1 MKVLR
6 SVLAVGVG
14 FALTPWLGRGAY
26 AADPTSIDKGTI
38 YRSGSTTNLI
48 VSGTAH
54 IYAENAANG
63 VGLNAFDRFTVGN
76 NELANLYF
84 QKQGSNDVLHTL
96 VNTVNDRISI
106 YGTVNAIRNN
116 KVGGNLYFLSSKGMV
131 VGAKGAINA
140 GSLTV
145 MTSGNTFGSAEAAA
159 QAITDKNWGGLDEY
173 ASIDIHGKINTAT
186 GIDLRAAYIN
196 VTKTGTDAPLLKT
209 GAMFSTIVNSGKV
222 EKASVADGRLTA
234 TVDNKGNIVIADPNA
249 TSDDKLKGDG
259 SIKLA
264 ASSDSRNTNTEFLG
278 VTGFENTAEAKVEVG
293 TGSDIDA
300 LGDVDIS
307 ADASIKAQTKILHFV
322 DMSGYAKADVTV
334 DGTVRGNNVNISS
347 SAKAD
352 YSGGNFANLMD
363 MINDGTGQI
372 DTTIKSNVTNM
383 IWGKLEKA
391 GKVTGGV
398 NIANNIVNQLY
409 MPFNLTDAK
418 ATTTIGSNANV
429 QTVAINGGNI
439 SITAASEAAN
449 KMKVGLQPKLNK
461 GDVDLSKYF
470 TGGFIYEDSTSK
482 AIVNVDGSVI
492 AEKNLTVKAKAE
504 NENSSSL
511 AVKAPKVYKT
521 KNPGPN
527 DPYDSPMVAVG
538 VGIAYQDT
546 TAEVNIGK
554 KNAATTLSAG
564 KKLSITAASDNTMS
578 SDVAVELKSDTAFN
592 VAVNVVGSE
601 GTATVNNY
609 GHLNGGT
616 VNIASEHTLSEFS
629 VSTSNEI
636 VGEYTGLDWLLDTNV
651 VRSGA
656 DKISDF
662 VKSFSNGSQQAA
674 GNNVQAP
681 AQGGG
686 GGQASTP
693 AWNDYFDIG
702 ASVTVAS
709 SENNAKI
716 NLKPTSSITSTGDVA
731 VNANIDIADS
741 NIVTGN
747 VFVNTEKATEAVV
760 SAAVAVENMNNT
772 SEVNLESDGTGHA
785 YINAGGAVEVT
796 ATAEQRYN
804 RAKQLVQDLKDA
816 VNSFLKYWQ
825 KEWGSQKDL
834 NKKLGNL
841 QNIIVDLD
849 TMLEK
854 DDAASFKES
863 DKFVGKA
870 KAGLDIIT
878 SLTGTEGI
886 KKALEAFF
894 DVSNYVNMH
903 VSTGISNDAEKVKE
917 DVTAAIT
924 GSVGVQNLHNTAN
937 VNIGGGTTI
946 NAGNYDLVTIN
957 ADVEES
963 NVLLIGKM
971 ALLPDMESLSDAKS
985 GLGGSVGV
993 QNSYSNS
1000 KVNIMNNV
1008 NIDAGSIAIGTNN
1021 DVMNIG
1027 VVFGGSQT
1035 SKLGITGMVS
1045 YMGGESHAE
1054 TLIDDDV
1061 EFIAR
1066 KKVERVTEKDENGN
1080 DKKVDKVT
1088 SSGAVDISSANKT
1101 IVVDVV
1107 GDWNSSKASS
1117 VGVSTGVV
1125 SYDVNS
1131 IAEVTN
1137 QELKADGTSA
1147 ETSATANH
1155 KGSITANSVKVSAL
1169 TDGVINNLT
1178 IAGVNSSKSQN
1189 SNAAA
1194 GGVNVAAAGGQA
1206 ANGVQNAQIN
1216 GGNAGG
1222 QDAKVKINAVG
1233 SVSWNYI
1240 VDETRATLD
1249 NVKITLTPLEIGA
1262 DVTDSKLKD
1271 DVTGSVRV
1279 EAEDASYIGA
1289 YSGAMALTKLG
1300 NNSSSGFQ
1308 GSLAGAVAVNDLKKN
1323 TTSTLKNSDIVRES
1337 NANVG
1342 VDVLNY
1348 AHNSGAQV
1356 AAGLSLGLEVGKRS
1370 GGVDVNLAAS
1380 GSANYVDS
1388 TVHAD
1393 MLSNAIA
1400 GGNST
1405 IVNNVA
1411 YDKDVQV
1418 AGGVTVEIASA
1429 TASVGAAVTVN
1440 DVKNDIQAAMN
1451 NNKIGAAT
1459 LLAKEVHNV
1468 AASNLTQ
1475 VGTAVSVGVVTGEK
1489 SYATLNVAVA
1499 SNKIN
1504 NTVNAST
1511 DGGIIYADKFSD
1523 EAKDGKVSLDEDNN
1537 KYLTELNTQT
1547 SSAVTVNANGDF
1559 VKDGVALQRAYAVE
1573 DNGQKTYKV
1582 YTLNNDGQ
1590 YEDASGGKLTS
1601 SILTD
1606 ASGEVIGIEY
1616 KDSQGR
1622 VVDVTDVQYRDNSG
1636 NIVDVNAVK
1645 TEQKHYFDLD
1655 GSEALAHAN
1664 GANGFD
1670 VDASVG
1676 ENAQRATYTSSK
1688 ITLSNQGNTIVGVAL
1703 GLGVKAG
1710 SGEQVSGAGA
1720 AAANVN
1726 TVTNDF
1732 TATVKNATIG
1742 TAPSTYTN
1750 GQLTEAMR
1758 VEAASDTRMVSV
1770 AAGVTVDAQGKGAS
1784 FALAGS
1790 GAAQNITN
1798 TTSASVENSTVSTD
1812 NLAVKG
1818 TTESSLVSVAG
1829 QVSVGT
1835 SDKGVAA
1842 GLTWAENTLNNTTG
1856 AYAKGITLNGIS
1868 NAATNLAVVAE
1879 NKSKVWAVAV
1889 GASVSLGNGAAEGA
1903 YVSNNGKNNTE
1914 AIVDKYGTRNNSIN
1928 KTKNISV
1935 TAKDTTVE
1943 KGIAGSIAV
1952 AAGNNAMA
1960 SLGGAVV
1967 YNNIGKST
1975 TDKQIVKAQL
1985 NNANITTADGA
1996 TMQTKAINDADFLGL
2011 ALGGAVRAA
2020 TSDQNPVG
2028 VSAEGSVAVTT
2039 DYMNT
2044 IAGMENVNIDQS
2056 SGSQNSK
2063 VEVEANSTS
2072 DITSSADALAVSVG
2086 DGIKISGN
2094 AAVSKVRSDADTT
2107 TEIKNSIIKAQ
2118 DVIAKANSTNEILDV
2133 AIGLSAAVGGGSASV
2148 ALAGNVATNR
2158 IDNDTTVT
2166 FANDDIYATGT
2177 VAALSDSYERLRN
2190 YGGAI
2195 SAGVSAQAGV
2205 ALGATVVTNTIEG
2218 DTEAVVK
2225 NSNIIALG
2233 GGNGVKIDEH
2243 NVIVDNE
2250 KVGETTDHIQKKG
2263 TNKVE
2268 DVAAASATTRKG
2280 LVVNAD
2286 AQHLLRDVS
2295 VTGGVA
2301 VGGDVGVALDGTAVF
2316 NKITGATNAKVNN
2329 TNVNKGVADL
2339 SKADVFVNAYDK
2351 ADISS
2356 HVAALSIGVGME
2368 GVGVGA
2374 AGAGDSNIIN
2384 REVTAQILG
2393 GTTARNTLNAH
2404 NAKVNSLAET
2414 QVYISQSGVGVGAG
2428 AEGAAGVTA
2437 TGSHNEFTNHTNA
2450 IVGNVDGTVH
2460 ELVVDAERVAKARAF
2475 NNSIALSGA
2484 YISLSGAVAVTNVY
2498 DAAVTSANL
2507 SNSILNADGNS
2518 NSKVEVLANNSSDI
2532 ETELAGISTAISIG
2546 GSVSVSVMN
2555 TNSEAQAKVNVED
2568 AVIGTEEKRFGSFNA
2583 KSNNKQYNKFQNIQF
2598 SGGSIAS
2605 IGVGKGAVTINSK
2618 SATEVENVAAYANNI
2633 NISANETRT
2642 TKEKLQAGN
2651 VGIAVV
2657 GVNLLYTTIGDS
2669 LKDSYTYDRD
2679 GNDSNGGSSN
2689 TSEIQVFVNDALKK
2703 INSTATKLQ
2712 NSEHTRDAGI
2722 SGNSQTINKGNAT
2735 KGGTSASVTGGVL
2748 NAAQKLTVDANATTN
2763 IDAFSKAGAVG
2774 GIAVA
2779 VTASHIDVKDNINVI
2794 LNNAALKANTIDV
2807 TTKTDGLIKNYVGQG
2822 GFTIGTYA
2830 DTTAYVKHH
2839 GENIINID
2847 NTSIQA
2853 LGAATADMAPLN
2865 IKALNYNQIDNK
2877 GLAVNI
2883 TGVAAGRLV
2892 LEGEDTANVSVNLGK
2907 QSTGAQ
2913 KNTITAAK
2921 AKITAQNAPSVKDA
2935 ITGVAVGGLE
2945 FHGAIVE
2952 SKATGKANLELND
2965 KNTFEGQKV
2974 EIEAITGAR
2983 DDEKNT
2989 VEATNHAVS
2998 VTIGDITVNKAR
3010 TRSNME
3016 ATTNIGAASFRNDT
3030 GFADVYLGAS
3040 NAASSYSY
3048 VHSVLVNGLSSGSNF
3063 AQAYSNGKATVTVDS
3078 GESIITANKL
3088 EIAASNSDDTI
3099 AKANGTDVSV
3109 IKISPYAAQVENTS
3123 NTTTTINVT
3132 GNINT
3137 IDSFNAHALRKD
3149 EFNFWADNFG
3159 VVFAGGG
3166 DTYATSSI
3174 TDNTNVNIKNAN
3186 ITSGGDMFYEA
3197 ENMVVLNR
3205 KDGFDRMVSGSAVG
3219 AANFETSGV
3228 KNTITSNAN
3237 VNFENAIIKSGG
3249 DLTAAA
3255 HTKEDLLVNAY
3266 VYSLNIVGSSTTN
3279 VYNTI
3284 TNNDKVT
3291 VKNSKL
3297 RTQKEGSDLTLSAA
3311 DDMKIFSYAYGEIP
3325 ASIFGFTDAN
3335 ITNNFQRNNSIEL
3348 IDSNTLY
3355 STHDVNLFAGK
3366 LADGSLSTMDIDMEA
3381 AVFNGSV
3388 GVLKPRVYNTIDQN
3402 NIITL
3407 SRNTNSTSVRHTN
3420 LYADRG
3426 FEMSRITSARYFHGL
3441 GGREESFATSSKGE
3455 TTKGETHNNYVD
3467 ISGKV
3472 TAGIANHIDITI
3484 GEVGDIVILDDTLRS
3499 TVAGAKKDSQIKVDI
3514 VANESLGL
3522 TRDSLTFGTEDYANT
3537 LLDRYEEVNKLM
3549 LEYKKD
3555 GESSAAYLGYLA
3567 ESQRIQQEMISLG
3580 LAEYKDNVWEYKG
3593 TLKVDY
3599 VEIPELTG
3607 SGGNIVI
3614 STNNLKS
3621 SSGTGAL
3628 IAQGTPA
3635 INITNN
3641 TNLMLKVNSI
3651 TVDDP
3656 GGKLVFNDQNITGSS
3671 TSAFNGAI
3679 NKINTNKSTGA
3690 NFGNVQAAEGQ
3701 SGSINIKGNY
3711 SGTAVVYE
3719 ERDDNGNPI
3728 RDSSGRIITG
3738 SIKPMANIQIQGNIF
3753 SKEGLVNVYS
3763 KADSILIQGKSVKD
3777 AVSINGAT
3785 ITLDAAKGSITQGYT
3800 DGIVNIG
3807 SNVRQD
3813 YDKVYEDII
3822 EYNGNGTY
3830 DMGDLSKTPTSEEKA
3845 SGSYIA
3851 GGTVFINASDINVNG
3866 IIQSGFGDYYVEI
3879 TADLNSKIQSISD
3892 GYDGSREISD
3902 AVVTSTEQYK
3912 LVDGGA
3918 YWDSQAGCY
3927 KYKLNVYYNPS
3938 TQKIIVQDVNANG
3951 GKVYLTGR
3959 IASTGGGKIVC
3970 LDGVSNIAITNST
3983 NYDLQLGDL
3992 TTTDAKGLV
4001 SITDTGK
4008 NTLTEITKD
4017 SVVVKNIGSRG
4028 TIGSIIS
4035 SGSYSPGYYY
4045 QPKEGLSYSW
4055 TTGKQ
4060 STTYR
4065 RYKIDDVDGGWG
4077 LWNNGATESQLANW
4091 KRDKIDLGGGTT
4103 DAADRNGGITIREDG
4118 ISGNKVTISSQKL
4131 DEPTVV
4137 KESERRYKTGLWG
4150 FHKHY
4155 EVIWT
4160 ESQGTLYTYDASVQ
4174 ADKRIGVSFVGSSAE
4189 NGAINVTTNKDL
4201 YLTGNIGN
4209 TKLYEVKNADNVV
4222 PDRLE
4227 KGTVNLTTNGG
4238 SIIQSGGSLYG
4249 SNINLVATKDM
4260 KNISITAGDT
4270 VNVSAVHAVS
4280 NQSLLGQNTIDVT
4293 VNAAYL
4299 AKGNVVLGN
4308 MGSTVPVKDS
4318 FERVIGYDPLTGS
4331 TGVTGIV
4338 NLSVTGSE
4346 GNISQKDGNVRI
4358 VSDRI
4363 NLNTNSGAIY
4373 GQKVETRDG
4382 QGNVIGTSYTSMKVY
4397 AGQQPV
4403 GLDTMDA
4410 SVNASAKGDINL
4422 EQVDGNMRVGTI
4434 YSHDGDVTLTVT
4446 NGSVEDALDYDAN
4459 DRGDADDLLAR
4470 WRNLGIVT
4478 DGDTSMIEK
4487 KTRINS
4493 QSDIGTYE
4501 AWDTYALLYAI
4512 QDSIVNPETSALP
4525 STSHKDPN
4533 IIGHNITINVADS
4546 VGMNSGIEKRI
4557 DVNTL
4562 LAKDSSGNY
4571 TNLQDLQA
4579 LSKLDASTRVEWV
4592 KDQNTG
4598 HTYAVYTETI
4608 PLGIQQTVQK
4618 DASGKDV
4625 YGKLTIQTAANSTN
4639 LNGDIFLQGREQK
4652 LDANGLA
4659 SAITN
4664 NKNIY
4669 INNIWTTI
4677 GEITVTSLGGIYN
4690 VAGAGATAITGKNL
4704 VLTAANGSI
4713 GTAAN
4718 HITTNLLGADK
4729 NVDGLSA
4736 IATGG
4741 IYMDQ
4746 KGSNG
4751 LIVRNVSS
4759 GGDIYLGSDKGIL
4772 MGFVNGSDADSYI
4785 RAENNGDIVLEARG
4799 GSIGEVAYEADGT
4812 TIKRDANNGVRIL
4825 NSATKSSSASDKNAT
4840 NVVLRAS
4847 DSVYVTGVAS
4857 RDGKT
4862 AVAQGPAGVLNLT
4875 VEGENA
4881 SGSAL
4886 TLNNVGIYVDGA
4898 LNLENTV
4905 QASKTASVYVTDD
4918 LNLGNSNKFSISAP
4932 DIFMGSAKTV
4942 TLAGAQSIAGSEKLT
4957 VQAGLDLYMN
4967 RDALTSKNLNL
4978 AAARNVYLNGG
4989 SLNTTVNVN
4998 VHAGNNLTQA
5008 GTAIT
5013 AHNSTNTANVQLTAD
5028 NKMYLNRGSL
5038 TADKV
5043 ALNAYNAKNESGASL
5058 VEATSNYK
5066 LSTNALTIAA
5076 KGATLDSR
5084 LNQLHNVVVDK
5095 KSSGNI
5101 VLGNG
5106 NTTNA
5111 DLNVS
5116 LGNSFAGSKLNGSL
5130 TVHNY
5135 ASGAANKLVVD
5146 KLLGATGE
5154 INLIND
5160 ETDINVASGAA
5171 ITANNVLLQAKSN
5184 SVNVNGGSVAAA
5196 SKLTLDAA
5204 NVKLASGALQ
5214 AVTAVAT
5221 ASKDI
5226 TMTGGNM
5233 NATTATMTAN
5243 NNIAMNGGS
5252 MNATTATMTAGN
5264 NINLTNGAL
5273 QANTASLVARNGNI
5287 TEAASGYVLDVANLT
5302 ATAKSNITLDSSAN
5316 QLEKVSVANTAG
5328 NVAIGSGNS
5337 QNANALAV
5345 TTNGQ
5350 IKGNLSIINYA
5361 DSSSYNNAIVF
5372 DNNLKA
5378 TENITITNQEAG
5390 INVNKNAAIEGANVA
5405 LTASTSAN
5413 ITGGTIST
5421 GSMDI
5426 YANNASISGGNIST
5440 DDMDVYA
5447 NNANISGGTISADDM
5462 DIEANNATIS
5472 GGSIKAKA
5480 IDIDANNNATISG
5493 GNVEAN
5499 IIDVAAQN
5507 AMINGGTVKG
5517 ANIHVNAI
5525 ENVNVN
5531 GGQMQGTDIAWN
5543 AINVTVG
5550 GGSVQATNLNV
5561 AVNNN
5566 LQLNGGNLTA
5576 DVARLTSEG
5585 GTIKQQYDAKQTTN
5599 KGTVYAKDLYITTK
5613 AAAADG
5619 LTVDL
5624 GNRYNK
5630 FSNIYITDAT
5640 KGELSL
5646 GSSND
5651 AAGALRVSVLNG
5663 ASGTGMLQGSLTV
5676 HNYANGAANKLL
5688 VNDNLTTTGTITL
5701 INDEANIEIADDGVG
5716 AAANLQAHKI
5726 TLDSNYDIIHRSGTI
5741 VAVEGNGSAA
5751 SGKIDLDA
5759 DGSILLLGGSMSAT
5773 NVDMLA
5779 IDHIYEKYDNN
5790 AQGTAASGYALTVN
5804 GTLTV
5809 LTTGGST
5816 VDYGIDLGSRYNQ
5829 LHRVIM
5835 DSDKGNI
5842 ILGNGGSQNLEVE
5855 VESGNQVQGSIVI
5868 HNYAGG
5874 SPNDIVVVKDLK
5886 ARDNIDLINDERDII
5901 ITRDNASVVEATNV
5915 ILEAQLSIINEA
5927 TIAAKNDATLYAH
5940 GVTLKADDEA
5950 IYNIGDINAAGEINH
5965 ATDAGAIYNTGTMQ
5979 GTKGVVMLTNKDNN
5993 ETTGN
5998 IINSGHILTDRNA
6011 IIDSWGDLKNT
6022 GNIKA
6027 GGYVDLDASGD
6038 VVNGD
6043 AASSITGQI
6052 IAGREVYLTS
6062 WKGNVTNY
6070 DNIQS
6075 LNGEVVLENGY
6086 VYTLDDNNN
6095 TTLVNNIIN
6104 TGSIMAKEDV
6114 LLRTFNGS
6122 IDNEAIIESEAASV
6136 TIEALKSKQCTGTSA
6151 NEIGVIRNTGDAGS
6165 GNNADIMAAQNIT
6178 LNAAASIINLGDFYA
6193 NRGNI
6198 QVNAGD
6204 TILNTGNYGIKE
6216 MGDITVI
6223 SNGGDVLNM
6232 GHYYTKS
6239 GAIHME
6245 AQDDLVNMGVM
6256 ESEKGDINL
6265 TSLNGSLY
6273 NEAGADLLAGDGDIT
6288 LSAKSNK
6295 AGYYYT
6301 VYNEQNKS
6309 IDEVYVAEGTPIY
6322 DYDDFGGKYIIAN
6335 GEKQDVVKNGSVFN
6349 AGDAMAINGTIR
6361 IISEYGDVTN
6371 YDDFNTL
6378 LNANGDESEF
6388 YKTAS
6393 NPNGIDIATG
6403 NVELLAAHGTLYN
6416 TKDLESGQNITLMAA
6431 KGLTNFAYNVYA
6443 GKNISLTATEGDVLN
6458 TATLES
6464 YAGDVTLQAYDGN
6477 VINGAETGLNPGKGD
6492 IITYGGNVTL
6502 LAQGSGS
6509 VTNYGDIIAINANAT
6524 DKVNSGSITLKS
6536 EHHDVDN
6543 FDDFNTYRIGDNYYK
6558 DYKAIDHGSIES
6570 NDASYNLANNN
6581 LTISAR
6587 EGHVFNNK
6595 DYLVALG
6602 NVELE
6607 AKTGLSSFGQAIYA
6621 GKNITMTATEGD
6633 LFNKAELLS
6642 VEGDITLKAEKG
6654 TVVNL
6659 IGGDMI
6665 ARNGN
6670 VTLEAGAEAN
6680 NTIRY
6685 VDAMGNAYELHAT
6698 QGQAAGDSIVIT
6710 KQFYKDTDRKWVE
6723 MVKTNDKEVVAPASA
6738 TEFQTE
6744 IWYLQD
6750 YDAETGKKNEPKL
6763 VTTITGD
6770 KIGGLVE
6777 AYRTGDVVNRG
6788 DIVAQ
6793 GDADAGKGAVTIHS
6807 HYGNTTNYDN
6817 FKLFNGEKS
6826 YDYLGETGSE
6836 HQTKVDE
6843 QIQTIKVKFNPGT
6856 AYYYDAKGILLSDSD
6871 MNLIADKGYLYNNMN
6886 IISEKSVNLTSGKTL
6901 TIGTNVASVIAKG
6914 DVLARSNY
6922 GYVINDSHIESKE
6935 NSIVLD
6941 GELGVTS
6948 QVGAANLSALNGSI
6962 SAVTT
6967 QGEVFIDE
6975 LIAGQTAAAG
6985 VKEAG
6990 SVKIGDIKGKDVVLY
7005 TENADATI
7013 TIEKSITVED
7023 HLLLQGNS
7031 FDLPK
7036 IQRTNLDGTLIVD
7049 VNGVGAGSGSAAMKG
7064 DLNLTIDG
7072 DVRFTTMN
7080 VTNANVEIGGKLSI
7094 DKLHV
7099 AGAGHFTGLGFVTGV
7114 YGGSTAPYHDSSN
7127 ALYYDLGTGSGD
7139 GAGMRVSAD
7148 EFRAVKEGTSATVR
7162 ALETMKSLKE
7172 RFNQLGIAPDTF
7184 NKDNSGWMN
7193 LYVDTPRYQ
7202 RSNGLLLHIDTG
7214 YRSANQRWSAED
7226 LSAKLMDFKAHEAF
7240 SANYS
7245 DVAGTFGRYYLVEVS
7260 PNKPVGE
7267 ILHTANENTVV
7278 LQRDNSGLRIEAQQE
7293 NEQEEKKNE
7302 A

>member
-1 MKVLR
+1 MSSKRKGLRYSQKRLDYKREESANLRMKVLR

-14 FALTPWLGRGAY
+14 FALTPWLGRDAYAESNGIVRTGNGQTNLIGANGSLAHVANIY
-26 AADPTSIDKGTI
+26 AADA
-38 YRSGSTTNLI
+38 Y
-48 VSGTAH
+48 
-54 IYAENAANG
+54 NG
-63 VGLNAFDRFTVGN
+63 VGVNAFKHFELGN
-76 NELANLYF
+76 NQIANLYF
-84 QKQGSNDVLHTL
+84 KTSPTDTNVLNTL
-96 VNTVNDRISI
+96 VNTVENRISI
-106 YGTVNAIRNN
+106 SGTVNAIRNN
-116 KVGGNLYFLSSKGMV
+116 KIGGNLYFLSPKGMV
-131 VGAKGAINA
+131 VGSTGVINA

-145 MTSGNTFGSAEAAA
+145 MTSGNTFGSAKAAA
-159 QAITDKNWGGLDEY
+159 QAITDKSWGGLDSN

-196 VTKTGTDAPLLKT
+196 VNKASGSDIAPALKT
-209 GAMFSTIVNSGKV
+209 GVVFANTVNTIEIDKQAGNVISGSRLA
-222 EKASVADGRLTA
+222 ASLD
-234 TVDNKGNIVIADPNA
+234 DKGNIVIADPSNPTGA
-249 TSDDKLKGDG
+249 QGDAAVKGDG
-259 SIKLA
+259 SIKIA
-264 ASSDSRNTNTEFLG
+264 ASASSNNTSSNFLGLHATDTVKAEATVGEGATIDAVGNVSITADAKRENTNY
-278 VTGFENTAEAKVEVG
+278 
-293 TGSDIDA
+293 I
-300 LGDVDIS
+300 VDFWDLV
-307 ADASIKAQTKILHFV
+307 AFTKAN
-322 DMSGYAKADVTV
+322 VTV
-334 DGTVRGNNVNISS
+334 DGNV
-347 SAKAD
+347 
-352 YSGGNFANLMD
+352 SGGDVKIAAIATSTYAENNYKNLPDVLNTALGESGWNFDASFTSYWWGELLNNGV
-363 MINDGTGQI
+363 IPQGA
-372 DTTIKSNVTNM
+372 TTI
-383 IWGKLEKA
+383 E
-391 GKVTGGV
+391 
-398 NIANNIVNQLY
+398 NIVNQFY
-409 MPFNLTDAK
+409 MPFGVVDAQATTNVGSKAIIKANLLKDASGNVLKYYDAEAKKDVMLGGNLDINAKSTAKNSMGINLQLKYQKGTIKDAK
-418 ATTTIGSNANV
+418 
-429 QTVAINGGNI
+429 
-439 SITAASEAAN
+439 
-449 KMKVGLQPKLNK
+449 LFL
-461 GDVDLSKYF
+461 
-470 TGGFIYEDSTSK
+470 GGFIYEDSTSK
-482 AIVNVDGSVI
+482 AKVNMSGWANAEQKLAIKADAKNTNKGKLSVKKPSEYGKSDQDSDSDGAGFFMAALGMAFQETEATVNLNQGDSSIFAPGTALDSQLTAGGKLQITAKTVNSVDVDAAVETSDTSVVSTAVTVVGSKNTTTVNDYISMKGGSMDISAEQEMEDLSACAGNDIDGEYEGLDWALDKAKQCDKLGQLLGYVGQNNQNAANNNNNNQNNVQIGNQNGQAGQGDPSWNEYFSLGAGVTVVNVTNNVTTNIEPNVSI
-492 AEKNLTVKAKAE
+492 TA
-504 NENSSSL
+504 
-511 AVKAPKVYKT
+511 T
-521 KNPGPN
+521 KG
-527 DPYDSPMVAVG
+527 D
-538 VGIAYQDT
+538 
-546 TAEVNIGK
+546 VNIG
-554 KNAATTLSAG
+554 S
-564 KKLSITAASDNTMS
+564 KLVIDDSWIGAFSSLVNTGDNT
-578 SDVAVELKSDTAFN
+578 
-592 VAVNVVGSE
+592 
-601 GTATVNNY
+601 TAT
-609 GHLNGGT
+609 
-616 VNIASEHTLSEFS
+616 
-629 VSTSNEI
+629 
-636 VGEYTGLDWLLDTNV
+636 
-651 VRSGA
+651 
-656 DKISDF
+656 
-662 VKSFSNGSQQAA
+662 
-674 GNNVQAP
+674 
-681 AQGGG
+681 
-686 GGQASTP
+686 
-693 AWNDYFDIG
+693 
-702 ASVTVAS
+702 
-709 SENNAKI
+709 
-716 NLKPTSSITSTGDVA
+716 
-731 VNANIDIADS
+731 
-741 NIVTGN
+741 
-747 VFVNTEKATEAVV
+747 V
-760 SAAVAVENMNNT
+760 SAAVAVENVHNTAETNVKNN
-772 SEVNLESDGTGHA
+772 VNLQATKGNIT
-785 YINAGGAVEVT
+785 VT
-796 ATAEQRYN
+796 AAAEQEYN
-804 RAKQLVQDLKDA
+804 RLDQMVADLEDGLK
-816 VNSFLKYWQ
+816 SFLEQFKGDDVAKRIASRVQSIITDVHTLQ
-825 KEWGSQKDL
+825 KEDKATSI
-834 NKKLGNL
+834 KKSKLF
-841 QNIIVDLD
+841 
-849 TMLEK
+849 TK
-854 DDAASFKES
+854 
-863 DKFVGKA
+863 KA
-870 KAGLDIIT
+870 KATINLLT
-878 SLTGTEGI
+878 ELTGTTDLY
-886 KKALEAFF
+886 KALLAFT
-894 DVSNYVNMH
+894 DASNYANMA
-903 VSTGISNDAEKVKE
+903 VSAYSKNDNDSGN
-917 DVTAAIT
+917 DVTAVAT

-937 VNIGGGTTI
+937 VNIGANTQIKAVEYDAAGAAVNYGGVNI
-946 NAGNYDLVTIN
+946 A
-957 ADVEES
+957 ADVKEG
-963 NVLLIGKM
+963 NVLGIGKWV
-971 ALLPDMESLSDAKS
+971 LIPDPITTGGAKN
-985 GLGGSVGV
+985 GLGGSVAV
-993 QNSYSNS
+993 QNAYNNS
-1000 KVNIMNNV
+1000 KVQIMNGV
-1008 NIDAGSIAIGTNN
+1008 NIDAGAVDVGTNN
-1021 DVMNIG
+1021 DVFNLG
-1027 VVFGGSQT
+1027 FVLGGAQT
-1035 SKLGITGMVS
+1035 SQRGLTGMVS
-1045 YMGGESHAE
+1045 YMGGDSHAE
-1054 TLIDDDV
+1054 TLVDDDV
-1061 EFIAR
+1061 SFTAR
-1066 KKVERVTEKDENGN
+1066 KKVARVTEKDENDN
-1080 DKKVDKVT
+1080 DTQVDKIT
-1088 SSGAVDISSANKT
+1088 SSGAVNIAATNDTDAIS
-1101 IVVDVV
+1101 IV
-1107 GDWNSSKASS
+1107 GDIMNTGGSAI
-1117 VGVSTGVV
+1117 GVSTGVI
-1125 SYDVNS
+1125 SYD
-1131 IAEVTN
+1131 IHTLAKLEN
-1137 QELKADGTSA
+1137 QETTDTSG
-1147 ETSATANH
+1147 
-1155 KGSITANSVKVSAL
+1155 KGYITANSVNVNAL
-1169 TDGVINNLT
+1169 TDGVINNIT
-1178 IAGVNSSKSQN
+1178 VAGNKNGTQN
-1189 SNAAA
+1189 QNQQA
-1194 GGVNVAAAGGQA
+1194 GGVQANAGGGAGAAAQG
-1206 ANGVQNAQIN
+1206 GVQNQAINANN
-1216 GGNAGG
+1216 GGS
-1222 QDAKVKINAVG
+1222 QDVVARINAAG
-1233 SVSWNYI
+1233 SVSWNYV
-1240 VDETRATLD
+1240 VDETRAILD
-1249 NVKITLTPLEIGA
+1249 NVAISLTEPTIDQAVQDATLKSDKTTA
-1262 DVTDSKLKD
+1262 VNVK
-1271 DVTGSVRV
+1271 
-1279 EAEDASYIGA
+1279 AEDSSYIGA
-1289 YSGAMALTKLG
+1289 YSGAAALTKLG
-1300 NNSSSGFQ
+1300 NNSQASFQ
-1308 GSLAGAVAVNDLKKN
+1308 AALSGAVAVNDLKKE
-1323 TTSTLKNSDIVRES
+1323 TYSTFKNSSVE
-1337 NANVG
+1337 NADNIYN
-1342 VDVLNY
+1342 L
-1348 AHNSGAQV
+1348 AQNSGAQV
-1356 AAGLSLGLEVGKRS
+1356 AAGLSVGLETGYRKQGNNTIS
-1370 GGVDVNLAAS
+1370 VNLGAS
-1380 GSANYVDS
+1380 GSANYINS

-1393 MLSNAIA
+1393 MASDTLNGKN
-1400 GGNST
+1400 GGSMS
-1405 IVNNVA
+1405 VNNLA

-1418 AGGVTVEIASA
+1418 AGGI
-1429 TASVGAAVTVN
+1429 TAEYAKSSVALGAAVTVN
-1440 DVKNDIQAAMN
+1440 SITNDIQATMSNMN
-1451 NNKIGAAT
+1451 IGSMGRMTANVEN
-1459 LLAKEVHNV
+1459 LALSK
-1468 AASNLTQ
+1468 LTQ
-1475 VGTAVSVGVVTGEK
+1475 VGTAVSVGVLTGNGK
-1489 SYATLNVAVA
+1489 NYAVGKIAVA
-1499 SNKIN
+1499 N
-1504 NTVNAST
+1504 NTVHNTVKATIS
-1511 DGGIIYADKFSD
+1511 GGNIYAKTVAS
-1523 EAKDGKVSLDEDNN
+1523 EARDGKLKENEADN
-1537 KYLTELNTQT
+1537 KYLAEIN
-1547 SSAVTVNANGDF
+1547 AVPNSIEVDSEGNY
-1559 VKDGVALQRAYAVE
+1559 VKDGQVLRYDEATGKYY
-1573 DNGQKTYKV
+1573 DS
-1582 YTLNNDGQ
+1582 NDQ
-1590 YEDASGGKLTS
+1590 E
-1601 SILTD
+1601 
-1606 ASGEVIGIEY
+1606 
-1616 KDSQGR
+1616 
-1622 VVDVTDVQYRDNSG
+1622 
-1636 NIVDVNAVK
+1636 VDVNAS
-1645 TEQKHYFDLD
+1645 EDGHIFDLD
-1655 GSEALAHAN
+1655 GSDTQQFLR
-1664 GANGFD
+1664 
-1670 VDASVG
+1670 DADIGVNSNSDGSLNESGKYSHQSIAV
-1676 ENAQRATYTSSK
+1676 T
-1688 ITLSNQGNTIVGVAL
+1688 NQGNSIVGVAL
-1703 GLGVKAG
+1703 GLGIKT
-1710 SGEQVSGAGA
+1710 GEGGTPSGAGA
-1720 AAANVN
+1720 VAVNVNNVDNTFAAAIENKANIIAGPSVTTTGSDGKSTTTPAVQVN
-1726 TVTNDF
+1726 
-1732 TATVKNATIG
+1732 A
-1742 TAPSTYTN
+1742 
-1750 GQLTEAMR
+1750 L
-1758 VEAASDTRMVSV
+1758 SDTKIVGV
-1770 AAGVTVDAQGKGAS
+1770 AAGVAANVSGGNNVNIGA
-1784 FALAGS
+1784 AGS
-1790 GAAQNITN
+1790 AVKQSIKNK
-1798 TTSASVENSTVSTD
+1798 TTATVADSTINTD
-1812 NLAVKG
+1812 NLSLDAE
-1818 TTESSLVSVAG
+1818 TTSTLVSVAG
-1829 QVSVGT
+1829 QVSVATGEN
-1835 SDKGVAA
+1835 SIAA
-1842 GLTWAENTLNNTTG
+1842 GLTWAENHLDNTTG
-1856 AYAKGITLNGIS
+1856 VYAKGISLSGINS
-1868 NAATNLAVVAE
+1868 GAATNLFMSAE
-1879 NKSKVWAVAV
+1879 NKSKTWAVAA
-1889 GASVSLGNGAAEGA
+1889 GGSVSTGRAAAEGA
-1903 YVSNNGKNNTE
+1903 YASNNGTNDIE
-1914 AIVDKYGTRNNSIN
+1914 AIVDKYETKNEQGVVTYSRNNTISN
-1928 KTKNISV
+1928 ANNISI
-1935 TAKDTTVE
+1935 TAKDNTVE

-1952 AAGNNAMA
+1952 AAGKDTVA
-1960 SLGGAVV
+1960 SIGGAVV
-1967 YNNIGKST
+1967 YNNIGNSA
-1975 TDKQIVKAQL
+1975 TDKQTVKAQL
-1985 NNANITTADGA
+1985 NNAAITTVNNA
-1996 TMQTKAINDADFLGL
+1996 TLQVKAINDADFLGL
-2011 ALGGAVRAA
+2011 ALGGAVRAS
-2020 TSDQNPVG
+2020 TDGNSPLG
-2028 VSAEGSVAVTT
+2028 ISAQGSVAVSTA
-2039 DYMNT
+2039 YMDT
-2044 IAGMENVNIDQS
+2044 IAGMENVKIDET
-2056 SGSQNSK
+2056 SGSQTSK
-2063 VEVEANSTS
+2063 VEVEATSTS
-2072 DITSSADALAVSVG
+2072 DITSSADALFVSAGKGGAQIAVG
-2086 DGIKISGN
+2086 
-2094 AAVSKVRSDADTT
+2094 AAVSKVNSDADTK
-2107 TEIKNSIIKAQ
+2107 TEIKNSTIKAR
-2118 DVIAKANSTNEILDV
+2118 DFIAKANSTNKILDV
-2133 AIGLSAAVGGGSASV
+2133 AIGVGVGAGAGPAAASV
-2148 ALAGNVATNR
+2148 AGNIAVNK

-2166 FANDDIYATGT
+2166 FNNDDIYATGT
-2177 VAALSDSYERLRN
+2177 VAALSDSYEQLRN
-2190 YGGAI
+2190 YSGGI
-2195 SAGVSAQAGV
+2195 SVAATSGQAAV

-2218 DTEAVVK
+2218 DTKSVVN
-2225 NSNIIALG
+2225 NSSITALG
-2233 GGNGVKIDEH
+2233 AGDGVKVNKHSFDAITGSSSKYELKEQAATD
-2243 NVIVDNE
+2243 
-2250 KVGETTDHIQKKG
+2250 TTAK
-2263 TNKVE
+2263 
-2268 DVAAASATTRKG
+2268 KG
-2280 LVVNAD
+2280 LVVNAE
-2286 AQHLLRDVS
+2286 AEHFLRDVS
-2295 VTGGVA
+2295 ITGGVA
-2301 VGGDVGVALDGTAVF
+2301 VSTQAGVAVDATVVI
-2316 NKITGATNAKVNN
+2316 NKIAGTTSAEVNS
-2329 TNVNKGVADL
+2329 TDVNKDATQL
-2339 SKADVFVNAYDK
+2339 STADVTVDAYDR

-2356 HVAALSIGVGME
+2356 HIGTMSVGVALGE
-2368 GVGVGA
+2368 GAGVGA
-2374 AGAGDSNIIN
+2374 AGAGDRNTVN
-2384 REVTAQILG
+2384 RT
-2393 GTTARNTLNAH
+2393 TTARILGKNDNSTVLNAH
-2404 NAKVNSLAET
+2404 NVNVDALGYTSVYLSESGLA
-2414 QVYISQSGVGVGAG
+2414 AG
-2428 AEGAAGVTA
+2428 ASALAGAGVT
-2437 TGSHNEFTNHTNA
+2437 GSVSVDRFTSNTTA
-2450 IVGNVDGTVH
+2450 LVSQVKGTVNDLIVNADRLANV
-2460 ELVVDAERVAKARAF
+2460 EAY
-2475 NNSIALSGA
+2475 NNAIALSG
-2484 YISLSGAVAVTNVY
+2484 
-2498 DAAVTSANL
+2498 
-2507 SNSILNADGNS
+2507 
-2518 NSKVEVLANNSSDI
+2518 
-2532 ETELAGISTAISIG
+2532 GIFS
-2546 GSVSVSVMN
+2546 GSVSVGVTDVEDTSHTNAELSKVELAAANNQSGKVKVQAENHTQLGTELSGDALAVSIGGAAGIAVGNIN
-2555 TNSEAQAKVNVED
+2555 TEAQVGAKVD
-2568 AVIGTEEKRFGSFNA
+2568 HAVIGTEEKEFGEFTVEA
-2583 KSNNKQYNKFQNIQF
+2583 NNNTYNRYQNIAV
-2598 SGGSIAS
+2598 GVGSLLGVA
-2605 IGVGKGAVTINSK
+2605 VGKGAM
-2618 SATEVENVAAYANNI
+2618 NI
-2633 NISANETRT
+2633 NTGTAAEVLNSSAFAKNINVNAFEKRT
-2642 TKEKLQAGN
+2642 IDTDM
-2651 VGIAVV
+2651 VGVGVGALNV
-2657 GVNLLYTTIGDS
+2657 GVNVMYTNIGTNMQTKYKYDDGSKEYDNSDFATMVNNALARMNSQVDVVRTKTGDNSIEYSSSTINTGRADQ
-2669 LKDSYTYDRD
+2669 
-2679 GNDSNGGSSN
+2679 GGIRN
-2689 TSEIQVFVNDALKK
+2689 TIANSALK
-2703 INSTATKLQ
+2703 
-2712 NSEHTRDAGI
+2712 
-2722 SGNSQTINKGNAT
+2722 
-2735 KGGTSASVTGGVL
+2735 ASDDLKVQ
-2748 NAAQKLTVDANATTN
+2748 AKATTN
-2763 IDAFSKAGAVG
+2763 TDIDIKQAS
-2774 GIAVA
+2774 IAIVNIGVPA
-2779 VTASHIDVKDNINVI
+2779 NRTDVEDKLTIDID
-2794 LNNAALKANTIDV
+2794 NAALQGKAITVESI
-2807 TTKTDGLIKNYVGQG
+2807 TDGEIKSYTGQG
-2822 GFTIGTYA
+2822 GFSAGSYV
-2830 DTTAYVKHH
+2830 DTTAYIKHH
-2839 GENIINID
+2839 GTNTITID
-2847 NTSIQA
+2847 GSTLRAVNAASTTVNPLSIH
-2853 LGAATADMAPLN
+2853 
-2865 IKALNYNQIDNK
+2865 ALNQTKINNSAF
-2877 GLAVNI
+2877 GLNYGGLV
-2883 TGVAAGRLV
+2883 AGRVV
-2892 LEGEDTANVSVNLGK
+2892 LEGEDSTEVKIELSKDANVNNVNSFSASKIVNNEVVNADISVLTENRPL
-2907 QSTGAQ
+2907 
-2913 KNTITAAK
+2913 
-2921 AKITAQNAPSVKDA
+2921 VKDEINA
-2935 ITGVAVGGLE
+2935 GVSVGGVAAGGSL
-2945 FHGAIVE
+2945 VV
-2952 SKATGKANLELND
+2952 SKASGKAILDVSNKNSFKGQSVALETNTSSQKKWDAATD
-2965 KNTFEGQKV
+2965 KY
-2974 EIEAITGAR
+2974 I
-2983 DDEKNT
+2983 DEHT
-2989 VEATNHAVS
+2989 VEAINHAVG
-2998 VTIGDITVNKAR
+2998 VTALSINVDKVR
-3010 TRSNME
+3010 TFSNME
-3016 ATTNIGAASFRNDT
+3016 ASTTVGAINIEDGAADVKIGATNATKSNAYIHSVRV
-3030 GFADVYLGAS
+3030 GLGA
-3040 NAASSYSY
+3040 A
-3048 VHSVLVNGLSSGSNF
+3048 SGSNF
-3063 AQAYSNGKATVTVDS
+3063 AQSHAEGKAITTVNAGAGGIS
-3078 GESIITANKL
+3078 ANSFD
-3088 EIAASNSDDTI
+3088 IFASNSDDII
-3099 AKANGTDVSV
+3099 AKADGSNAGLMD
-3109 IKISPYAAQVENTS
+3109 ISPYAARVENTV
-3123 NTTTTINVT
+3123 NTTTTVNLT
-3132 GNINT
+3132 GRFEAIGA
-3137 IDSFNAHALRKD
+3137 FKAQALRKD
-3149 EFNFWADNFG
+3149 IANFAADSLS
-3159 VVFAGGG
+3159 VTAAGGG
-3166 DTYATSSI
+3166 DARADSTI
-3174 TDNTNVNIKNAN
+3174 TANTNLNATGAT
-3186 ITSGGDMFYEA
+3186 ITSGSDMLLEA
-3197 ENMVVLNR
+3197 ENTVEMNHRDGYAQMVKGQGYAIIGIN
-3205 KDGFDRMVSGSAVG
+3205 
-3219 AANFETSGV
+3219 TSGIGNTINSTAHVNLLNSNFTSGGNLKVIAHTEEQLQTNGYVYTASAYGGV
-3228 KNTITSNAN
+3228 KSVVTNTITNDEL
-3237 VNFENAIIKSGG
+3237 VKVENSE
-3249 DLTAAA
+3249 L
-3255 HTKEDLLVNAY
+3255 E
-3266 VYSLNIVGSSTTN
+3266 TTN
-3279 VYNTI
+3279 VYKDI
-3284 TNNDKVT
+3284 
-3291 VKNSKL
+3291 
-3297 RTQKEGSDLTLSAA
+3297 TLSAA
-3311 DDMKIFSYAYGEIP
+3311 DDLKLFTYAYSEFSSG
-3325 ASIFGFTDAN
+3325 AMGGADA
-3335 ITNNFQRNNSIEL
+3335 IVNNNLTRNNKINLLSGS
-3348 IDSNTLY
+3348 DLY
-3355 STHDVNLFAGK
+3355 GLQDINLYAGK
-3366 LADGSLSTMDIDMEA
+3366 NADGSVATLDLDAEATDFVGSDIPITIKP
-3381 AVFNGSV
+3381 SV
-3388 GVLKPRVYNTIDQN
+3388 NNDIRQNNQITIDAA
-3402 NIITL
+3402 
-3407 SRNTNSTSVRHTN
+3407 SASTSVRHTN
-3420 LYADRG
+3420 LYA
-3426 FEMSRITSARYFHGL
+3426 ST
-3441 GGREESFATSSKGE
+3441 GREMARISSGRYVGIWSSKRDSKFVTTDKGE
-3455 TTKGETHNNYVD
+3455 TVDGKTANNYVD
-3467 ISGKV
+3467 INGKV
-3472 TAGIANHIDITI
+3472 VAGIANKIDITI
-3484 GEVGDIVILDDTLRS
+3484 GSAGDIVILDEKMRDS
-3499 TVAGAKKDSQIKVDI
+3499 VSGAKDASQITVKVD
-3514 VANESLGL
+3514 ANASTGL
-3522 TRDSLTFGTEDYANT
+3522 SRNSLTFGSENYANT
-3537 LLDRYEEVNKLM
+3537 LYERYNAVLDLMNEYE
-3549 LEYKKD
+3549 KD
-3555 GESSAAYLGYLA
+3555 GTDSAAYIGYKSEA
-3567 ESQRIQQEMISLG
+3567 NRILQEMMSLG
-3580 LAEYKDNVWEYKG
+3580 LAEQNAKG
-3593 TLKVDY
+3593 VIDPKASLIVDY
-3599 VEIPELTG
+3599 VEIPDLVS
-3607 SGGNIVI
+3607 SGGNIVVDTDTFK
-3614 STNNLKS
+3614 ST
-3621 SSGTGAL
+3621 SGVG
-3628 IAQGTPA
+3628 IVKAQGTPE

-3641 TNLMLKVNSI
+3641 TNLMTKVNSI
-3651 TVDDP
+3651 TVGDP
-3656 GGKLVFNDQNITGSS
+3656 GGKLIYNGTNVSGTNTGTFNKTISG
-3671 TSAFNGAI
+3671 I
-3679 NKINTNKSTGA
+3679 NKGASA
-3690 NFGNVQAAEGQ
+3690 NFKVVDAAAGQ
-3701 SGSINIKGNY
+3701 SGNVKIQGLYDGRSLSY
-3711 SGTAVVYE
+3711 SFV
-3719 ERDDNGNPI
+3719 DNGE
-3728 RDSSGRIITG
+3728 RYTG
-3738 SIKPMANIQIQGNIF
+3738 TYRPMANIQVQGNIY
-3753 SKEGLVNVYS
+3753 SQEGAVTIKS
-3763 KADSILIQGKSVKD
+3763 AHDSILIQGKTAED
-3777 AVSINGAT
+3777 AVAVSGAQVN
-3785 ITLDAAKGSITQGYT
+3785 IIAENGSITQGYT

-3807 SNVRQD
+3807 GDVRAQYNDQYQSIINTYGNSENTSSN
-3813 YDKVYEDII
+3813 K
-3822 EYNGNGTY
+3822 YNMTQVTTAPA
-3830 DMGDLSKTPTSEEKA
+3830 DDSKA

-3851 GGTVFINASDINVNG
+3851 GGSVYINASDINVNG
-3866 IIQSGFGDYYVEI
+3866 VIQSGFGEYY
-3879 TADLNSKIQSISD
+3879 AD
-3892 GYDGSREISD
+3892 ISD
-3902 AVVTSTEQYK
+3902 AEVQANITKINNAYNGMAISDSVVTTGEQYK
-3912 LVDGGA
+3912 IIDGGA
-3918 YWDSQAGCY
+3918 YWSAADGCY
-3927 KYKLNVYYNPS
+3927 KYRLNVYYNPS
-3938 TQKIIVQDVNANG
+3938 TQKILVQNVEADG
-3951 GKVYLTGR
+3951 GKIYLTGR
-3959 IASTGGGKIVC
+3959 ISSTGNGKIVC
-3970 LDGVSNIAITNST
+3970 LDGVSSINVNNTT
-3983 NYDLQLGDL
+3983 NYDLQVGDL
-3992 TTTDAKGLV
+3992 ITHDVAGLV
-4001 SITDTGK
+4001 SITDTAK
-4008 NTLTEITKD
+4008 QTLTEVTKGKVTVKAID
-4017 SVVVKNIGSRG
+4017 SNGKVATSG
-4028 TIGSIIS
+4028 TTS
-4035 SGSYSPGYYY
+4035 SFTGSYSYA
-4045 QPKEGLSYSW
+4045 PKTGLRYSW
-4055 TTGKQ
+4055 TSGKEK
-4060 STTYR
+4060 TTFR
-4065 RYKIDDVDGGWG
+4065 RYKEDFKEGGWG
-4077 LWNNGATESQLANW
+4077 MWNNGVEANTLATWMQENNPKPIESSLSKDDPRAS
-4091 KRDKIDLGGGTT
+4091 GE
-4103 DAADRNGGITIREDG
+4103 TIREG
-4118 ISGNKVTISSQKL
+4118 TTGGSYVTVSSKNIKDTL
-4131 DEPTVV
+4131 T
-4137 KESERRYKTGLWG
+4137 KEGERKYSTGLWG
-4150 FHKHY
+4150 INKHY
-4155 EVIWT
+4155 EVTWT
-4160 ESQGTLYTYDASVQ
+4160 ESTGTLYTYDASVQ
-4174 ADKRIGVSFVGSSAE
+4174 ADKSFSISFIGNAADTNSINLTSTNNIELTGTVGNTALYE
-4189 NGAINVTTNKDL
+4189 TKVNNVVTGRNEKGTINVTSQN
-4201 YLTGNIGN
+4201 
-4209 TKLYEVKNADNVV
+4209 
-4222 PDRLE
+4222 
-4227 KGTVNLTTNGG
+4227 G
-4238 SIIQSGGSLYG
+4238 SIIQSGGALYG
-4249 SNINLVATKDM
+4249 ANINLAAAKDM
-4260 KNISITAGDT
+4260 KDITIVAGDVVNLSAINNMANQNLIAQNSMDIT
-4270 VNVSAVHAVS
+4270 VK
-4280 NQSLLGQNTIDVT
+4280 G
-4293 VNAAYL
+4293 AYL

-4308 MGSTVPVKDS
+4308 MGSVISNNGVNSVPVNDKN
-4318 FERVIGYDPLTGS
+4318 EKTTGATGLVEVS
-4331 TGVTGIV
+4331 TE
-4338 NLSVTGSE
+4338 GSE
-4346 GNISQKDGNVRI
+4346 GNITQKAGSLI
-4358 VSDRI
+4358 VADRI
-4363 NLNTNSGAIY
+4363 DLNSANGSIY
-4373 GQKVETRDG
+4373 GQKQSNGSVSG
-4382 QGNVIGTSYTSMKVY
+4382 LQLY
-4397 AGQQPV
+4397 AGQQPL
-4403 GLDTMDA
+4403 GLDTLDA
-4410 SVNASAKGDINL
+4410 SVNASAKGDIYL
-4422 EQVDGNMRVGTI
+4422 AQVDGNLRVGRI
-4434 YSHDGDVTLTVT
+4434 YSTEGDVTLTVSH
-4446 NGSVEDALDYDAN
+4446 GSVEDALPYVSS
-4459 DRGDADDLLAR
+4459 DRGDADDMLAR
-4470 WRNLGIVT
+4470 WKRLGVVADST
-4478 DGDTSMIEK
+4478 DAENAAMLAA
-4487 KTRINS
+4487 KTHQN
-4493 QSDIGTYE
+4493 QGAKQGAYE

-4525 STSHKDPN
+4525 STSDKDPN

-4579 LSKLDASTRVEWV
+4579 LSKLDASTKVTWE
-4592 KDQNTG
+4592 KGSNG

-4618 DASGKDV
+4618 DANGKDV
-4625 YGKLTIQTAANSTN
+4625 YGKLTIQSAANSTN

-4664 NKNIY
+4664 NKNLY

-4677 GEITVTSLGGIYN
+4677 GEITVTSLGSIYN

-4741 IYMDQ
+4741 IYVDQ
-4746 KGSNG
+4746 KASNG

-4799 GSIGEVAYEADGT
+4799 GSIGDVEYEKDAQGNYVLDAQGNKIVA
-4812 TIKRDANNGVRIL
+4812 RDTNNGVRIL
-4825 NSATKSSSASDKNAT
+4825 NAASKSASASDEKVT
-4840 NVVLRAS
+4840 NITLRAS

-4862 AVAQGPAGVLNLT
+4862 AAAQGPAGVLNLT

-4918 LNLGNSNKFSISAP
+4918 LNLGTSNKFGISAP

-4942 TLAGAQSIAGSEKLT
+4942 TLAGVQSIAGGEKLT

-4967 RDALTSKNLNL
+4967 SGTLSSNNLSL

-4989 SLNTTVNVN
+4989 SLNTAANVN

-5013 AHNSTNTANVQLTAD
+5013 AHNSANTANAQLTAD

-5038 TADKV
+5038 NADEAVLTA
-5043 ALNAYNAKNESGASL
+5043 NNAKNESGASL

-5066 LSTNALTIAA
+5066 LSTNTMTIAA

-5084 LNQLHNVVVDK
+5084 LNQLHNVFVDK
-5095 KSSGNI
+5095 NSSGNI

-5116 LGNSFAGSKLNGSL
+5116 LGNASAGSKLNGSL

-5184 SVNVNGGSVAAA
+5184 AVSVTGGSVAAA
-5196 SKLTLDAA
+5196 SRLTLDAA
-5204 NVKLASGALQ
+5204 NVNLTSGALQ
-5214 AVTAVAT
+5214 AATAVAT

-5226 TMTGGNM
+5226 AMT
-5233 NATTATMTAN
+5233 
-5243 NNIAMNGGS
+5243 GGS

-5651 AAGALRVSVLNG
+5651 AAGALKVSVLNG
-5663 ASGTGMLQGSLTV
+5663 TSGTGMLQGSLTV

-5688 VNDNLTTTGTITL
+5688 VNDNLTATGTITL

-5716 AAANLQAHKI
+5716 TAANLQAHKI

-6075 LNGEVVLENGY
+6075 INGEVVLENGY

-6607 AKTGLSSFGQAIYA
+6607 VKTGLSSFGQAIYA

-6788 DIVAQ
+6788 DIIAQ
-6793 GDADAGKGAVTIHS
+6793 GSAELDKGAVTLHS
-6807 HYGNTTNYDN
+6807 AKGNTTNYDN
-6817 FKLFNGEKS
+6817 FKLFNGKDN

-6836 HQTKVDE
+6836 HQTKVGD

-6941 GELGVTS
+6941 GEIGVTS

-6967 QGEVFIDE
+6967 YGQIDIDE

-7049 VNGVGAGSGSAAMKG
+7049 VNGVGAGNGSAAMKG
-7064 DLNLTIDG
+7064 NLNLTIDG

-7080 VTNANVEIGGKLSI
+7080 VTNANVSIGGTMSI

-7099 AGAGHFTGLGFVTGV
+7099 GGEAHFESQGYVTGV
-7114 YGGSTAPYHDSSN
+7114 YGGGTTPYHDSSN

-7139 GAGMRVSAD
+7139 GAGMRVSAE
-7148 EFRAVKEGTSATVR
+7148 EFRAIKEGTPETVR
-7162 ALETMKSLKE
+7162 ALATMKSLKE

-7193 LYVDTPRYQ
+7193 LYVDTSNYQ

-7226 LSAKLMDFKAHEAF
+7226 LSTKLVAFTAHEAF
-7240 SANYS
+7240 TTNYG
-7245 DVAGTFGRYYLVEVS
+7245 DVAGSFGRYDLLEVADR
-7260 PNKPVGE
+7260 PMGE
-7267 ILHTANENTVV
+7267 ILHTANENKVV
-7278 LQRDNSGLRIEAQQE
+7278 LQKDNSSLRIEE
-7293 NEQEEKKNE
+7293 KQEEKE
-7302 A
+7302 